1 MAHSIA
7 NNLTDLS
14 ELGLQLDQNDNVSEI
29 IVKYNLWIY
38 RNLLLNILLRWL

>member
-14 ELGLQLDQNDNVSEI
+14 ELGLQLDQNDNVSKV
-29 IVKYNLWIY
+29 IVRHIALD
-38 RNLLLNILLRWL
+38 LP